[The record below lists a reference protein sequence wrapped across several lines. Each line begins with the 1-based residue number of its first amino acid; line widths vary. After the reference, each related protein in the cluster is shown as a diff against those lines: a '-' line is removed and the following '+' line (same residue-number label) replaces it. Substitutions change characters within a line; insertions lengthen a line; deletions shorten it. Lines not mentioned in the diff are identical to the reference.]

1 MRIPYC
7 CQCNSILAHFVNS
20 PLPED
25 SSNNTTL
32 RNLQLKNLKRKL
44 VVFIKGNK
52 EYCVTGKSL

>member
-52 EYCVTGKSL
+52 E